1 MEVKLDKRYP
11 VQASVEQAWA
21 VLSDIRAV
29 AACMPGAQITE
40 QIDATH
46 YKGTVK
52 TKIGPASMQFNGD
65 IEVLGLDAQ
74 ERALQMLG
82 KGADRGGSSASM
94 KLEARVV
101 DDEAPGHCVL
111 VGQAT
116 VTVSGKLA
124 QFGSR
129 LLVPVSDA
137 MLAQF
142 ADHFRAAAAA
152 AVVAAPAQAAADA
165 HPGAEPNGS
174 PGLPPSPLAGEGQ
187 EERGANAAASAPP
200 PLPNPSP
207 AGGEGPQ
214 AGLPASGPG
223 SGAPAPAVTPQPTE
237 LNALAL
243 MWTVFKGWLA
253 GLFGRR

>member
-11 VQASVEQAWA
+11 IAASLEQAWA
-21 VLSDIRAV
+21 VLRDIRAV

-40 QIDATH
+40 QLDDSH

-52 TKIGPASMQFNGD
+52 SKVGPAVMSFGGD
-65 IEVLGLDAQ
+65 IELQGLDAAA
-74 ERALQMLG
+74 RSLQMLG
-82 KGADRGGSSASM
+82 KGADKAGSSASM
-94 KLEARVV
+94 QLTAHLEAGA
-101 DDEAPGHCVL
+101 EAGTSVL

-116 VTVSGKLA
+116 IVVSGKLA

-142 ADHFRAAAAA
+142 AGNFSAAAA
-152 AVVAAPAQAAADA
+152 AVVPEAPVAAAAEAAPVDA
-165 HPGAEPNGS
+165 T
-174 PGLPPSPLAGEGQ
+174 L
-187 EERGANAAASAPP
+187 
-200 PLPNPSP
+200 
-207 AGGEGPQ
+207 
-214 AGLPASGPG
+214 
-223 SGAPAPAVTPQPTE
+223 APAVPATVRVPAVAAPVKE

-253 GLFGRR
+253 GLFGKK